1 MFLIGV
7 FFIRLV
13 LFEYFNI
20 LRRFLIMVGIFMV
33 FLLLRYKVFGLLML
47 LMVLEMK
54 ENCLLFWIV
63 FLFLSKL

>member
-33 FLLLRYKVFGLLML
+33 FLLIIYKVFGLLML